1 MSTRSNIGI
10 VNADNSISGIY
21 CHYDG
26 YLSNNGNILLEHYRS
41 VDIVQQLMT
50 LGDLSSLGEK
60 LYPNVYKPHTFNNK
74 QDDVCVSYRRDR
86 GETEVNCTI
95 FTDIGEFENMAN
107 DTGAEYQYLFK
118 NDRWS
123 FRADDGKW
131 QELTAE
137 CCIRNDVF
145 LKKVVD
151 LVN

>member
-50 LGDLSSLGEK
+50 LGDLSVLREK
-60 LYPNVYKPHTFNNK
+60 LYPNEAEPHTFNNP
-74 QDDVCVSYRRDR
+74 QEDVCVSYRRDR
-86 GETEVNCTI
+86 GVCISYRRDRGETDVNCQI
-95 FTDIGEFENMAN
+95 FNNIGEFEDMAY
-107 DTGAEYQYLFK
+107 DTGAEYQYLFQ

-123 FRADDGKW
+123 FRCYNGKW
-131 QELTAE
+131 AELTAK
-137 CCIRNDVF
+137 CCEE
-145 LKKVVD
+145 
-151 LVN
+151 

>member
-50 LGDLSSLGEK
+50 LGDLSTLREK
-60 LYPNVYKPHTFNNK
+60 LYPNEAEPHTFNNP
-74 QDDVCVSYRRDR
+74 QEDVCVSYRRDR
-86 GETEVNCTI
+86 GVCISYRRDRGETDVNCQI
-95 FTDIGEFENMAN
+95 FNNIGEFEDMAD
-107 DTGAEYQYLFK
+107 DTGAEYQYLFQ

-123 FRADDGKW
+123 FRCYNGKW
-131 QELTAE
+131 SELTAK
-137 CCIRNDVF
+137 CCEE
-145 LKKVVD
+145 
-151 LVN
+151 